1 LRSVAV
7 LGYSDTGKT
16 TFIEVLTRRAAT
28 AGIPTAVVKYSRHP
42 GDFDAPGSDTARFA
56 ATPARFV
63 AYRGRDRWFLSAPGG
78 DVQEGADRAPDERA
92 EIPPWLALLGDDVD
106 LLILEG
112 RRRDDSIICLTTGN
126 SQRVDELKFP
136 VEIADIVI
144 SASRHSRPRSSRG
157 NTRRWSLAPTMRRR
171 NTFWVYSSR
180 KEETHER

>member
-144 SASRHSRPRSSRG
+144 SASR
-157 NTRRWSLAPTMRRR
+157 SLEAEILARQHPPLVART
-171 NTFWVYSSR
+171 NDEAAQHILGIFQQ
-180 KEETHER
+180 EGGDA